1 MIAAGEGCG
10 ARGFCSDKAADMVLS
25 RRGSNW
31 CGPTIPCGRSRPTRD
46 ARHGNKE
53 IDLMDLTTRL
63 IVAIGLG
70 ALLIGAFI
78 LI

>member
-1 MIAAGEGCG
+1 MIAAGQGSG
-10 ARGFCSDKAADMVLS
+10 ATGFCSGKAADMVLS
-25 RRGSNW
+25 RRGGNW
-31 CGPTIPCGRSRPTRD
+31 RGPTIPYGRSRPTRD
-46 ARHGNKE
+46 VRVGNKE

-63 IVAIGLG
+63 VVAIGLG